1 MLNRLSNWKDV
12 VGKVGARLSRW
23 KVKTLSVG
31 GRLALIKS
39 VLGSTP
45 TFFMLLF
52 KAPMDVL
59 QKIEAMNNNF
69 FVGADLEE
77 KKVTW
82 ISWKKVLSQKKYNGG
97 LGVSSTFSLNHALLS
112 KCVWWFCSNLD
123 ALQARVV
130 KAMHGEKALIE
141 CILSAGSTSVWIDIL
156 KVVSQ
161 LSEKGFA
168 LIQFC
173 QKKVGDGAVTS
184 FWEDVWIGD
193 SSLKS

>member
-1 MLNRLSNWKDV
+1 MGLKINLTKSTILGIEVPSEQVSLLENHIGYGFMTTPFLYPSLVVGVMLNRLSNWKDV

-123 ALQARVV
+123 AL
-130 KAMHGEKALIE
+130 
-141 CILSAGSTSVWIDIL
+141 
-156 KVVSQ
+156 
-161 LSEKGFA
+161 
-168 LIQFC
+168 
-173 QKKVGDGAVTS
+173 
-184 FWEDVWIGD
+184 
-193 SSLKS
+193 